1 MVRPTSS
8 NWQLPAN
15 ICKLSQNRTDF
26 HQAATEW
33 RLTSASYSSEP
44 ETCLCTHHP
53 IHNLFHLTNMTTKKT
68 AIVGSCCIERMQEA
82 NALPSMPIS
91 KPQTFFT
98 GLKRIQENS
107 LTSPNTA
114 LIEYGQ
120 AMKVLSEK
128 DAQFLYDMRRKR
140 QVSSKQMNYL
150 TSLNRKLI
158 AYITGQPASASSS
171 TGGSYRAPVAP
182 LNHTVGV
189 GGVHRTP
196 SIGNS
201 PWMQQMMQRAVAL
214 ANVNVDPL
222 ALIRQDRTQSVALAV
237 MQKALEKKIWN
248 QDNLDFYQRIAKVA
262 FAALSPLQQQYKA
275 DLNSK
280 LLQNTGRL

>member
-15 ICKLSQNRTDF
+15 ICELSQNTTDF
-26 HQAATEW
+26 HKAAGEW
-33 RLTSASYSSEP
+33 RLTRASYSSEP

-82 NALPSMPIS
+82 NALPAMPIS

-98 GLKRIQENS
+98 GLKRIQENL

-114 LIEYGQ
+114 LIEYGE
-120 AMKVLSEK
+120 AMKVLSAK
-128 DAQFLYDMRRKR
+128 DVKFLSDMIRKR
-140 QVSSKQMNYL
+140 RLSSKQENYL
-150 TSLNRKLI
+150 TSLNTKLI

-171 TGGSYRAPVAP
+171 TGGSHSASVAP
-182 LNHTVGV
+182 LNHTAGV

-196 SIGNS
+196 STGNN
-201 PWMQQMMQRAVAL
+201 PWMEQMMQRAAAL

-222 ALIRQDRTQSVALAV
+222 APIRQDRTQSVALAV
-237 MQKALEKKIWN
+237 MQKAVEKKIWN
-248 QDNLDFYQRIAKVA
+248 QDNLDFYQGKAKVA
-262 FAALSPLQQQYKA
+262 FAVLSPRQQQYKT

-280 LLQNTGRL
+280 LLLNAGRL